1 MLSSCSIDLQSEAH
15 DGADLS
21 DVPKQ
26 IPDAAS
32 TSVTESCSE
41 GRRGAAALTEKG
53 VTNQ

>member
-1 MLSSCSIDLQSEAH
+1 MLSSCNIELQNEPH

-21 DVPKQ
+21 EVPKQ

-41 GRRGAAALTEKG
+41 GRRRAAALTEKG